1 MNAIFQ
7 RLKFAIQNGL
17 LTQLVVSLPFI
28 HVINT
33 LNLIEN
39 IRDFFFDMKIVE
51 TFFFDGKIVET

>member
-1 MNAIFQ
+1 MHSNVVSPRSMNAIFQ

-39 IRDFFFDMKIVE
+39 IRDFFF
-51 TFFFDGKIVET
+51 

>member
-1 MNAIFQ
+1 MHSNVVSPRSTNAIFQ

-39 IRDFFFDMKIVE
+39 IRDFFF
-51 TFFFDGKIVET
+51 

>member
-1 MNAIFQ
+1 MHINVVSPRSMNAIFQ

-39 IRDFFFDMKIVE
+39 IRDFFFL
-51 TFFFDGKIVET
+51 TGK